1 MHGSIHLFERLPQ
14 IDPRIEGS
22 PGDPAVK
29 HLGGPNGAP
38 VRAKPLVGL
47 IRNMRS
53 HGNAKRAG
61 QHEGSDH
68 VLIAKPQKRGELR
81 DILAR
86 FAEEQVD
93 YIAIDGG
100 DGTVRDVLTCG
111 AGAFGE
117 MWPALIVLP
126 AGKTNALA
134 LDLGVPSDWSL
145 DDALAAAARNSIA
158 RRQTLVV
165 ASREDPREQV
175 QGFVFGGGVF
185 TKCITLGQK
194 SHNLGAFNSAV
205 VGLTVLWSAL
215 QALCGGKDN
224 PWRQGTPM
232 TLRDEGGHDLHPPG
246 RRAGRRTVPDLRL
259 DLAPIAHRPAIVSR
273 YYPCFARRDA
283 RQCQTQLAASAWC
296 DCDRARKP
304 ENQGSR
310 RPPVWH
316 RRVRAGYRGQFHS
329 RWRSVSCWQLPG
341 FSGDQFALR
350 GAVNA
355 PLAARVRAVLGS
367 EVDPAVSEFAARLAV
382 ESDAHA
388 VLFYGSNL
396 RTGSREGVLDF
407 YVLTAGAA
415 ENGMWPRVSYREWQY
430 EGETLR
436 AKIATMTLAKFCD
449 AARGESRDTT
459 IWARFVQPAAMVW
472 KRDHAAGERM
482 TEALC
487 SAARTAARLAVAV
500 GPRIGKRTGLLEGA
514 VSGHL
519 QGRVAC
525 REAGARERHSG
536 SKCRPF

>member
-29 HLGGPNGAP
+29 HPGGPNSAP

-224 PWRQGTPM
+224 AWRQGTPM
-232 TLRDEGGHDLHPPG
+232 TLRDEGGHDLAHRGGAPKDERYLIFASTLRQLPTG
-246 RRAGRRTVPDLRL
+246 LQLFRGITHALRVGLLDNAKRSLLLRL
-259 DLAPIAHRPAIVSR
+259 GAIVTGRASQKTKDR
-273 YYPCFARRDA
+273 GVHLFGTDA
-283 RQCQTQLAASAWC
+283 FELDIGGSFILDGEAFPAGSYRVSA
-296 DCDRARKP
+296 
-304 ENQGSR
+304 GT
-310 RPPVWH
+310 
-316 RRVRAGYRGQFHS
+316 
-329 RWRSVSCWQLPG
+329 
-341 FSGDQFALR
+341 
-350 GAVNA
+350 
-355 PLAARVRAVLGS
+355 
-367 EVDPAVSEFAARLAV
+367 
-382 ESDAHA
+382 
-388 VLFYGSNL
+388 NL
-396 RTGSREGVLDF
+396 R
-407 YVLTAGAA
+407 
-415 ENGMWPRVSYREWQY
+415 
-430 EGETLR
+430 
-436 AKIATMTLAKFCD
+436 
-449 AARGESRDTT
+449 
-459 IWARFVQPAAMVW
+459 FVVP
-472 KRDHAAGERM
+472 
-482 TEALC
+482 
-487 SAARTAARLAVAV
+487 
-500 GPRIGKRTGLLEGA
+500 
-514 VSGHL
+514 
-519 QGRVAC
+519 
-525 REAGARERHSG
+525 
-536 SKCRPF
+536 